1 MAIYSNL
8 AKRKSF
14 KELHKELYNLTINS
28 KVDKITRNN
37 LYKISNIIA
46 KKLHKKVEDNLGLF
60 DIALASFVF
69 KEIKKTDFNRITSK
83 AIYTQARNIESEEK
97 AKVIDDVINDSREE
111 EDTGR
116 LVDNDTGETHDFE
129 NEPIVFYL
137 TSEHL
142 DSALDHKEYQGKIY
156 IDEKWERLIT
166 DDFLKEM
173 IKEFIKKNGTKTFQ
187 WVIGRPVWFITR
199 PNCRHWFR
207 QITIE
212 QAFGESIEKMLKDY
226 DMFSPIGHRRW
237 VQTIPHST
245 RKSWY
250 KIENVKNIIEQYK
263 ERLKTHQAMYEQ
275 APCEELKGAINK
287 DKLLITKWTDY
298 LDKM

>member
-1 MAIYSNL
+1 M
-8 AKRKSF
+8 
-14 KELHKELYNLTINS
+14 
-28 KVDKITRNN
+28 
-37 LYKISNIIA
+37 
-46 KKLHKKVEDNLGLF
+46 

-69 KEIKKTDFNRITSK
+69 KEIKKTDFNRFTSK
-83 AIYTQARNIESEEK
+83 VIYSRARDIESKEK
-97 AKVIDDVINDSREE
+97 EQTIIDTINDSREE

-142 DSALDHKEYQGKIY
+142 DSALDHKDYQGKIY
-156 IDEKWERLIT
+156 IDEKRERLIT
-166 DDFLKEM
+166 DEFLKEM
-173 IKEFIKKNGTKTFQ
+173 IKDYIKKNDIKTFQ

-212 QAFGESIEKMLKDY
+212 QAFSEQIEKLLRDY

-237 VQTIPHST
+237 VQTLPHST
-245 RKSWY
+245 KKSRY

-263 ERLKTHQAMYEQ
+263 ERLKTHEAMYRE
-275 APCEELKGAINK
+275 APCEELKGAIVK
-287 DKLLITKWTDY
+287 DKLLISKWTDY